1 MSVQTIGDLINS
13 NKMVKSSIK
22 AREIRDNYNLL
33 GNLINFELYAC
44 ILLDNFVNFCEFN
57 LIIDEKTK

>member
-13 NKMVKSSIK
+13 NKMVKSFIK

-33 GNLINFELYAC
+33 GNLINFKLYVC